1 VSLRLSDELRLSRT
15 CGPVIPPL
23 HGPEYLYARLSNVQL
38 VQHSTFSA
46 QYSNATMAAQQP
58 NYAAIGNHLQGLAN
72 EVVLLPNA
80 VPAAPV
86 TLLQVQNLIFQMQQN
101 IQQQIQQLEN
111 RLVARSVVSFCVLT
125 LVLIFLCTVSIIS
138 PFSSIIPGC
147 PTHPLFNT
155 LLASSK
161 TSCL

>member
-1 VSLRLSDELRLSRT
+1 
-15 CGPVIPPL
+15 
-23 HGPEYLYARLSNVQL
+23 
-38 VQHSTFSA
+38 
-46 QYSNATMAAQQP
+46 MAAQQP

-80 VPAAPV
+80 APAAPV
-86 TLLQVQNLIFQMQQN
+86 TLLQFQNLIHDMQQN

-111 RLVARSVVSFCVLT
+111 RLVARLIVSSCVLT
-125 LVLIFLCTVSIIS
+125 WVLRFLCTVLITS

-147 PTHPLFNT
+147 PTHPLFDT

-161 TSCL
+161 ISCL